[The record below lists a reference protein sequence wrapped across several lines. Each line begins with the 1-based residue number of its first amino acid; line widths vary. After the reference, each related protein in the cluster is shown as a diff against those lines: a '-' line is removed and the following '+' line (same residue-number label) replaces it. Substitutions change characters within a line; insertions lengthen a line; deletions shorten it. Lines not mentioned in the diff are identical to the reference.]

1 MPDVFISYSVKDEQ
15 LAQFVRQHLAQQGL
29 DVFLAS
35 ISLKQG
41 EHWTPQIINALR
53 ASGWGFLLAS
63 KNALASANVQQEVG
77 GAIFGQKKL
86 VPIMWDIDPHEMP
99 RWITDY
105 QGVVL
110 KGATMEQINA
120 RVAQLAAE
128 VKADK
133 VKGQLVVGAAFFWPT
148 ILACKID

>member
-15 LAQFVRQHLAQQGL
+15 LAQFVRQHLVQQGL

-41 EHWTPQIINALR
+41 EHWTPQIISALK
-53 ASGWGFLLAS
+53 ASGWVFLLAS

-77 GAIFGQKKL
+77 GAIFGQKRL
-86 VPIMWDIDPHEMP
+86 VPIMWDIDPGEMP
-99 RWITDY
+99 RWIADY

-120 RVAQLAAE
+120 RVAQLAAD

-133 VKGQLVVGAAFFWPT
+133 VKGQLVVGAAFFGLLFL
-148 ILACKID
+148 LAK